1 MKQSKADL
9 LQIPRREF
17 PLRRT
22 PHHAHADQE
31 VIPFHRQSVYDELPG
46 QVVNIALIQHIYRA
60 MF

>member
-22 PHHAHADQE
+22 SHHAHADQE

-46 QVVNIALIQHIYRA
+46 QVADITVIQHT
-60 MF
+60 